1 LLTRDYSLEIRRYLR
16 ENKEIRGKSERL
28 LKLPKSPVGV
38 IIYKFSGGV
47 MRKLVMVVFIV
58 LCSSGLVVAQETNP
72 LKEQKE
78 KVSYSIGVSIGKS
91 VKRDSIDVNPD
102 LIVQGI
108 KDVLAGGK
116 TLLTDEEMAG
126 VFMALQQDLVLKK
139 GEARKIL
146 AEKNLKEGEQFL
158 AENTKKEGVITQPSG
173 LQYKVITDGTGKKA
187 KPTDTVTVH
196 YRGTMIDGTEFDS
209 SYKRNEPA
217 DFLLQNMMPGFT
229 EGVLLMKIGSK
240 WQFFI
245 PPKLAYGEEG
255 VEDVIGPNAVLIFEV
270 ELLDAKNVAATNPTA
285 KQPSKTK
292 AVSAK
297 KQASKP
303 TAKAADK
310 PAAK

>member
-1 LLTRDYSLEIRRYLR
+1 MIVKLLTTTAVLLTSSRLS
-16 ENKEIRGKSERL
+16 NKMH
-28 LKLPKSPVGV
+28 VT
-38 IIYKFSGGV
+38 IYQFSGGV
-47 MRKLVMVVFIV
+47 MQKLVMAV
-58 LCSSGLVVAQETNP
+58 LIILFSTGMVIAQETIP

-91 VKRDSIDVNPD
+91 VKRDLLDVNPD
-102 LIVQGI
+102 LVAQGI

-116 TLLTDEEMAG
+116 MLLTDEEMVEA
-126 VFMALQQDLVLKK
+126 FTALQKDLAAKQAEAKK
-139 GEARKIL
+139 VL

-158 AENTKKEGVITQPSG
+158 AENAKKEGVVTQPSG

-217 DFLLQNMMPGFT
+217 TLPVEGIVPGWA
-229 EGVLLMKIGSK
+229 EGLSLMKVGSK
-240 WQFFI
+240 WQLFI
-245 PPKLAYGEEG
+245 PSKLAYGEEG
-255 VEDVIGPNAVLIFEV
+255 AGDAIGPNATLIFEV
-270 ELLDAKNVAATNPTA
+270 ELLDAKNVAVTNPTV

-292 AVSAK
+292 AASAQK
-297 KQASKP
+297 PASKP

-310 PAAK
+310 AVTK

>member
-1 LLTRDYSLEIRRYLR
+1 MIVKLLTTTAVLLTSSRLS
-16 ENKEIRGKSERL
+16 NKMH
-28 LKLPKSPVGV
+28 VT
-38 IIYKFSGGV
+38 IYQFSGGV
-47 MRKLVMVVFIV
+47 MQKLVMAV
-58 LCSSGLVVAQETNP
+58 LIILFSTGMVIAQETIP

-91 VKRDSIDVNPD
+91 VKRDLLDVNPD
-102 LIVQGI
+102 LVAQGI

-116 TLLTDEEMAG
+116 MLLTDEEMVA
-126 VFMALQQDLVLKK
+126 VFTALQQDLVAKQAEAKK
-139 GEARKIL
+139 VL

-158 AENTKKEGVITQPSG
+158 AENAKKEGVVTRPSG

-217 DFLLQNMMPGFT
+217 TLPVEGIVPGWA
-229 EGVLLMKIGSK
+229 EGLSLMKVGSK
-240 WQFFI
+240 WQLFI
-245 PPKLAYGEEG
+245 PSKLAYGEEG
-255 VEDVIGPNAVLIFEV
+255 AGDAIGPNATLIFEV
-270 ELLDAKNVAATNPTA
+270 ELLDAKNVAVTNPTV

-292 AVSAK
+292 AASAQK
-297 KQASKP
+297 PASKP

-310 PAAK
+310 AVTK